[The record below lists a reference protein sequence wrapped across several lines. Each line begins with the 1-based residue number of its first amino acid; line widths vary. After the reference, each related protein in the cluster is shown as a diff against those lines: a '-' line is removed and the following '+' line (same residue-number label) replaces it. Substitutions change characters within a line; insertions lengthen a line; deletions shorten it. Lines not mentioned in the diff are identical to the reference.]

1 MRKYIL
7 EERVDISSWWL
18 EFKTFDTK
26 EEALE
31 VARKL
36 VKDGKKPSSIRVV
49 KKIVEF
55 IPAFEVIESED

>member
-7 EERVDISSWWL
+7 EEIVDASSWWL

-55 IPAFEVIESED
+55 IPTFEVIESED

>member
-7 EERVDISSWWL
+7 EERVYTSPWWI

-36 VKDGKKPSSIRVV
+36 VEDGKKPSSIRVV

-55 IPAFEVIESED
+55 IPTFEVIESED